1 MKHYIEREKLV
12 DNINALRA
20 FTDLGIDGSFLHARV
35 LELIDSLPV
44 ANVREVKHG
53 TWEDSVFCT
62 GGVIVARSAS
72 RSGKDHSTIDHIVG
86 RKWMRPRKYKSIQ
99 PPSIRR
105 LY

>member
-53 TWEDSVFCT
+53 TWEDSVFAP
-62 GGVIVARSAS
+62 GVLSLLVLPRDL
-72 RSGKDHSTIDHIVG
+72 GKTI
-86 RKWMRPRKYKSIQ
+86 
-99 PPSIRR
+99 R
-105 LY
+105 LLPTLWDENEHKDG

>member
-20 FTDLGIDGSFLHARV
+20 FTDLGIDGSFLRARV

-53 TWEDSVFCT
+53 T
-62 GGVIVARSAS
+62 
-72 RSGKDHSTIDHIVG
+72 
-86 RKWMRPRKYKSIQ
+86 
-99 PPSIRR
+99 
-105 LY
+105 